1 MFVLKFN
8 YIIILCVFIVK
19 LLVKMF
25 IINDILLKLIN
36 DCGNYSLRNV

>member
-36 DCGNYSLRNV
+36 DCENYSLRNV